1 MSNQL
6 EEIQKLYAKKK
17 TYKIPEKKKDGEDQT
32 SIEITPLTLDEIGL
46 LTVTKETSPEEAA
59 KITKSMIAKSL
70 GLGGVDIGKIAV
82 QYAEDIIAAIADA
95 NNFKDEDMKKT
106 GIKDF
111 IKKKQ
116 EQIKKNKEDTD
127 GKPSGSTQE

>member
-1 MSNQL
+1 MSNQI
-6 EEIQKLYAKKK
+6 EEIQKLYAKTK
-17 TYKIPEKKKDGEDQT
+17 TYEIPKEKIKGKDQI

-46 LTVTKETSPEEAA
+46 LSITNDTPPAKAA
-59 KITKSMIAKSL
+59 EITKSMIAKSL
-70 GLGGVDIGKIAV
+70 GLEDADVGKIAIEF
-82 QYAEDIIAAIADA
+82 AEDILAAIGDA

-111 IKKKQ
+111 LEKKK
-116 EQIKKNKEDTD
+116 EQIKKNQEETN

>member
-17 TYKIPEKKKDGEDQT
+17 TYKIPKDKKKGGDQI

-70 GLGGVDIGKIAV
+70 GLEDVDIGKIAV
-82 QYAEDIIAAIADA
+82 EYAEDIIEAIADA

-111 IKKKQ
+111 IKNKQ
-116 EQIKKNKEDTD
+116 EQIKKNQEETD
-127 GKPSGSTQE
+127 GKPSGST